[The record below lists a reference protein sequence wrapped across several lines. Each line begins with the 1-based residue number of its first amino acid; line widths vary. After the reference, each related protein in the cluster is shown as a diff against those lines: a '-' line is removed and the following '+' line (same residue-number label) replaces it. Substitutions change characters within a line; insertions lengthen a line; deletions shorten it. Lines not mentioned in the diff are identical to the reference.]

1 VVSIFGNRA
10 WQLLL
15 SILIVFDCG
24 SNYQKKKRKYSVFD
38 QEMLTSIAFI
48 LMVGYKF
55 SGFRERRNI
64 EH

>member
-1 VVSIFGNRA
+1 LF
-10 WQLLL
+10 
-15 SILIVFDCG
+15 LIVAAII
-24 SNYQKKKRKYSVFD
+24 KKKRKYSVFD